1 MDENKNEELNE
12 DIKEDDIKEVV
23 ESEVNTDEVALEK
36 VKENKLLP
44 IISTVLVGIVLI
56 ASMVLLV
63 FSIFSPKNA
72 FFRLVNNS
80 LSGISKNVSGFSD
93 STFGKLLAI
102 DINSKLNIDAKI
114 KGNVETDDL
123 EIKEWFNGLESFEL
137 NVIENVDFSN
147 DYTDTNAKFILNGED
162 FLDGVLVK
170 NKDIISLKLADITDG
185 YITVDNNNLES
196 LWEKL
201 NYNGPTS
208 LDTSTDLLK
217 ELNFSKKD
225 INNLKTALEKFG
237 AGFLTAFDD
246 EDFSYGEGV
255 VTYDEGTI
263 ECKSMDF
270 IVNAI
275 DLNNGIIS
283 GLEEVISKEKYV
295 DSIYK
300 VISTIDKVSGYE
312 PFTREE
318 FGKNLNDMLEQIR
331 SLEFTEDDAGFIIR
345 IYYKGNDIL
354 KVELRSEDYNMVIFE
369 FTCVSNKDSGYY
381 KFFDGTI
388 IYEDK
393 VTTIDNVTNHL
404 LTVDY
409 IDYETG
415 EVLEGYGSEISINI
429 DSTNKNSQIISL
441 KEKVRL
447 LSYDTDLSTLD
458 IMSIEPTVVR
468 DYTLKGSIDK
478 DDNLVELT
486 MIDGDGTYTS
496 TFTVDATIKENAE
509 FEYLNISEDENFDV
523 SKKTDDEINSKKD
536 KVISNW
542 NSKFG
547 TDNSKLNQFEMA
559 ISMYLSMFIP
569 MDYYSGDDATLEELD
584 LDEFQIVG

>member
-114 KGNVETDDL
+114 KGNIETDDL

-255 VTYDEGTI
+255 V
-263 ECKSMDF
+263 
-270 IVNAI
+270 
-275 DLNNGIIS
+275 
-283 GLEEVISKEKYV
+283 
-295 DSIYK
+295 
-300 VISTIDKVSGYE
+300 
-312 PFTREE
+312 
-318 FGKNLNDMLEQIR
+318 
-331 SLEFTEDDAGFIIR
+331 
-345 IYYKGNDIL
+345 
-354 KVELRSEDYNMVIFE
+354 
-369 FTCVSNKDSGYY
+369 
-381 KFFDGTI
+381 
-388 IYEDK
+388 
-393 VTTIDNVTNHL
+393 
-404 LTVDY
+404 
-409 IDYETG
+409 
-415 EVLEGYGSEISINI
+415 
-429 DSTNKNSQIISL
+429 
-441 KEKVRL
+441 
-447 LSYDTDLSTLD
+447 
-458 IMSIEPTVVR
+458 
-468 DYTLKGSIDK
+468 
-478 DDNLVELT
+478 
-486 MIDGDGTYTS
+486 
-496 TFTVDATIKENAE
+496 
-509 FEYLNISEDENFDV
+509 
-523 SKKTDDEINSKKD
+523 
-536 KVISNW
+536 
-542 NSKFG
+542 
-547 TDNSKLNQFEMA
+547 
-559 ISMYLSMFIP
+559 
-569 MDYYSGDDATLEELD
+569 
-584 LDEFQIVG
+584 